1 MKKLDY
7 FKEAI
12 SYSKIYE
19 NKEWYIKCFN
29 ILLKDDL
36 NDEWKNNPVR
46 FDIVKKPDGIY
57 YVDIVQ
63 NNNETP
69 EYTLIK
75 IDDAIPNEALLNF
88 TDPIEIKANFLPN
101 VKVDTQTLIGNV
113 IINAAAIV
121 PCFGDKIEF
130 INGSIVTS
138 TLESIIVPK
147 INKRHGEFDKE
158 RPGEISLK
166 SFLEFVDRISFFTN
180 ISKTT
185 VLPATE
191 KSITVSKD
199 FQKKKAELLKKYEGK
214 LNDPVEVVKYEKEL
228 LDLHKEYLKDD
239 PTYGKML
246 SGKVLN
252 VASKRMFLSFGDE
265 RTFEN
270 KKEAKPVLTS
280 LEEGWDT
287 SEDVYKNYINSLRS
301 GSYAR
306 GAETVK
312 GGVAAKVLLRSIGG
326 LKVQTTP
333 CDTKRGLVRTFNEK
347 DYVKLVDRFVKSNG
361 QWKHIENQDD
371 AKQYIGKEVEVR
383 SPMWCTAT
391 DNSICYACL
400 AERYKEDVNG
410 ITTLSLEISNTIL
423 YMFMKLMHGVALDTV
438 NIELDDMLT

>member
-7 FKEAI
+7 FKLAI
-12 SYSKIYE
+12 AYSNIYE
-19 NKEWYIKCFN
+19 YKDWYIKCFN
-29 ILLKDDL
+29 ILLRDDL
-36 NDEWKNNPVR
+36 EDNWKKNPIR

-57 YVDIVQ
+57 FVDIIQ
-63 NNNETP
+63 NNNEKP

-75 IDDAIPNEALLNF
+75 IEDAKPNEPLFNF
-88 TDPIEIKANFLPN
+88 TDPIEIEANFLKN
-101 VKVDTQTLIGNV
+101 VKTKTQTLIGNV

-138 TLESIIVPK
+138 RLESIIVPK
-147 INKRHGEFDKE
+147 VNKRPNEFDVE
-158 RPGEISLK
+158 RPGEVSLK

-199 FQKKKAELLKKYEGK
+199 FKKKKEELLKKYEGK

-228 LDLHKEYLKDD
+228 LDIHKEYLKDD

-252 VASKRMFLSFGDE
+252 VASKKMFLSFGDE

-326 LKVQTTP
+326 LNIQTTP
-333 CDTKRGLVRTFNEK
+333 CDTKKGIIRIFNEK
-347 DYVKLVDRFVKSNG
+347 DYTKLVDRYIKINN
-361 QWKHIENQDD
+361 QWKHIENQDE

-383 SPMWCTAT
+383 SPMWCTAEN
-391 DNSICYACL
+391 NSICYACL
-400 AERYKEDVNG
+400 AGRYKEDVNG
-410 ITTLSLEISNTIL
+410 ITTLALEISNTIL

-438 NIELDDMLT
+438 NIELEDMLT